1 MFLWLNSPFTCRS
14 VVKRA
19 THFEHH
25 QIRREQIPTQVR
37 MAEIL
42 AMLSLGQTL
51 RLEQVL
57 RGRGGAHGG
66 AGDLPG
72 PAGAVQG
79 AA

>member
-1 MFLWLNSPFTCRS
+1 MQS

-25 QIRREQIPTQVR
+25 QIRREQIPTRVR

-57 RGRGGAHGG
+57 RPKRGGWACW
-66 AGDLPG
+66 
-72 PAGAVQG
+72 
-79 AA
+79 